1 MNTQNYGFIYNEL
14 IVDLSLNII
23 TKKAK
28 HPDGLKKLIKEI
40 QFYRT
45 IGVISPPF
53 YIPKMII
60 DQPND
65 EGTGCNNINELK
77 IEYFSDYEPFINGF
91 PYHNDIASVYTIREI
106 IDHITPLHNSISIMA
121 NIDEYKAAI
130 KVEVMD
136 KIVERY
142 NSTIWTDVYPEFEQ
156 IMYVNNLRVLP
167 LHDYV
172 EAIYKRINYLIDI
185 ISVRKTQQTK
195 LGFYRPIGTL
205 TYIHGDIHLG
215 NILVPRYVNQKSNT
229 CIDAD
234 THTDTV
240 REMTSDTVKPVH
252 KYIFID
258 PRGYFGKYDLYGEPR
273 YDYAKLIF
281 GISGYSIFDQMKVES
296 IDISPVELWI
306 DRLNGRPA
314 EKQLFNINI
323 PFIDD
328 YCHIYDTIRKPDY
341 TVVNPEIDEITI
353 LLSLSIWLGNNSTF
367 TSPEKKLTSLMIA
380 RYLCE
385 RFMR

>member
-14 IVDLSLNII
+14 IFDLSSNIV
-23 TKKAK
+23 TKRSK

-40 QFYRT
+40 NFYRT
-45 IGVISPPF
+45 IGCKAIYSPF

-60 DQPND
+60 DQPI
-65 EGTGCNNINELK
+65 GCNSNNNELK
-77 IEYFSDYEPFINGF
+77 IEYFPDYEPYINRF
-91 PYHNDIASVYTIREI
+91 PYHNDADSIYTIRDI
-106 IDHITPLHNSISIMA
+106 LDHIAPLHNITPIRIDIDDYNASIRI
-121 NIDEYKAAI
+121 
-130 KVEVMD
+130 EVMD
-136 KIVERY
+136 KILERY
-142 NSTIWTDVYPEFEQ
+142 NTTDWKSVHPEFEQ

-167 LHDYV
+167 LVDYV
-172 EAIYKRINYLIDI
+172 NAIYKRIMFLIDI
-185 ISVRKTQQTK
+185 LSVREEAKSSK
-195 LGFYRPIGTL
+195 IYRPIGTF

-215 NILVPRYVNQKSNT
+215 NILVPREV
-229 CIDAD
+229 DAPAP
-234 THTDTV
+234 TEITDNPT
-240 REMTSDTVKPVH
+240 H

-258 PRGYFGKYDLYGEPR
+258 PRGYFGKYNLYGEPR

-281 GISGYSIFDQMKVES
+281 GISGYSIFDQMNIES

-306 DRLNGRPA
+306 DRFNGNPA
-314 EKQLFNINI
+314 TTQLFNISI

-341 TVVNPEIDEITI
+341 AAINPEIDEITI

-385 RFMR
+385 RFIS